1 MPWLNKQ
8 GNVVFPLY
16 HIFAEPS
23 SSYHTHVSQ
32 DPERWFPPYVWE
44 APTPL
49 IHHQPSFVYS
59 ISSRGRGV
67 ARPIEAS
74 VSTETSPKAKLY
86 ATVMREC
93 NAPLH
98 QHLTTIHGLRDLHM
112 AKNRDTHVLALR
124 KLIANEELS
133 AELFPQVCLLY
144 TSPSPRDLST
154 SRMPSSA

>member
-1 MPWLNKQ
+1 M
-8 GNVVFPLY
+8 
-16 HIFAEPS
+16 
-23 SSYHTHVSQ
+23 
-32 DPERWFPPYVWE
+32 
-44 APTPL
+44 
-49 IHHQPSFVYS
+49 
-59 ISSRGRGV
+59 

-74 VSTETSPKAKLY
+74 VSAETSPKAKLY
-86 ATVMREC
+86 ATVMKEC

-112 AKNRDTHVLALR
+112 AQNRDTHVLALR

-133 AELFPQVCLLY
+133 AELFPQVVQDFARYYYRQKKHLLFINRDDICLLY